1 MIRDT
6 SAQDRQ
12 LKREPNQG
20 RRRIKFGIA
29 VVAVVALL
37 ALVVPTA
44 ARLFSS
50 DTAASMERLRIAQVK
65 RGTLVRDVSVQGS
78 VVAAISPTVYA
89 PSSGTVTLMVNAG
102 DKVTKDQVLAEVL
115 SPELNNRLRQEQAT
129 RDSLD
134 IEVQRSR
141 LDHRKQQLAAKKV
154 LDQAMI
160 DRQTA
165 KREVERTQRAFDAGA
180 MSEMDLLRTKDAL
193 AKADISVAN
202 AEAEMNLD
210 VESLA
215 FELKSKQLAFDRQR
229 LLAED
234 LQRQV
239 DELKVRSPVDGQ
251 VGQLIV
257 QQRANVAANA
267 PLLSVVDLSALEI
280 EVKVPE
286 VFANELAIGMSAEIR
301 DDARTYQGEI
311 SAVSPQV
318 VDGQV
323 SGRIRFSDGKPAGL
337 RQNQR
342 LTTRILMDEHPDV
355 LMVERGPFV
364 DTGGGRV
371 AYVVHGNVADR
382 TAIEV
387 GATSLNAVE
396 IVNGVKEGDRIVIS
410 GTDAFKGAQRV
421 ALNECG
427 ESEIG
432 E

>member
-421 ALNECG
+421 ALE
-427 ESEIG
+427 
-432 E
+432 

>member
-6 SAQDRQ
+6 SATDRQ
-12 LKREPNQG
+12 IKQEPQRGKRWVKIG
-20 RRRIKFGIA
+20 AG
-29 VVAVVALL
+29 VAVLVVLL

-50 DTAASMERLRIAQVK
+50 DSSASMSRLRIAEVK
-65 RGTLVRDVSVQGS
+65 RGTLTRDVSVQGS
-78 VVAAISPTVYA
+78 VVAAVSPTLYA
-89 PSSGTVTLMVNAG
+89 ASAGTVTLNVNAG
-102 DKVTKDQVLAEVL
+102 DKVSKDQVLAEVV
-115 SPELNNRLRQEQAT
+115 SPELSNRLQQEQAT
-129 RDSLD
+129 RESLEID
-134 IEVQRSR
+134 VQRAS
-141 LDHRKQQLAAKKV
+141 LDHRKQQLVAKKL

-193 AKADISVAN
+193 AKADITVAN
-202 AEAEMNLD
+202 AEADMKLD

-215 FELKSKQLAFDRQR
+215 FELKSKHLALDRQR
-229 LLAED
+229 LFAED

-239 DELKVRSPVDGQ
+239 EELKVRSPVDGQ

-257 QQRANVAANA
+257 EQRANVAANA
-267 PLLSVVDLSALEI
+267 PILTVVDLSALEI

-286 VFANELAIGMSAEIR
+286 VFAHDLSIGMAAEIR
-301 DDARTYQGEI
+301 DSSGNYAGTI

-318 VDGQV
+318 IDGQV
-323 SGRIRFSDGKPAGL
+323 SGRIRFGDKKPAGL

-342 LTTRILMDEHPDV
+342 LTTRILMDEHPNV

-364 DTGGGRV
+364 DTGAGRV
-371 AYVVHGNVADR
+371 AYVVRNGVAER
-382 TAIEV
+382 TPIEV

-396 IVNGVKEGDRIVIS
+396 IISGVKEGDRLVIS
-410 GTDAFKGAQRV
+410 GTDQFNGAQRV
-421 ALNECG
+421 AIN
-427 ESEIG
+427 
-432 E
+432 